1 MNQFVAKSFWQLN
14 LHMDIFRILLHAID
28 SDKLDAGIKLSLSL
42 VIVSLLIL
50 TITFRAATKWE
61 IDEDISFWKSIWIIV
76 LGGLASWVAFLPILS
91 LLELIGAGIII
102 PMVNFAMS
110 FCVASFIN
118 SLMLKTNLRKA
129 SIIQI
134 VTMLISVPIIVGSGL
149 IIVLISALQI
159 S

>member
-1 MNQFVAKSFWQLN
+1 
-14 LHMDIFRILLHAID
+14 MDIFRILLHAVD
-28 SDKLDAGIKLSLSL
+28 SDKLDAGIKLSLVL
-42 VIVSLLIL
+42 AIVSLLIL
-50 TITFRAATKWE
+50 TITFRAATKWVAQQ
-61 IDEDISFWKSIWIIV
+61 DVSFWKSIWIVV
-76 LGGLASWVAFLPILS
+76 LGGLASWIAFLPILL

-102 PMVNFAMS
+102 LMVNFVMS

-134 VTMLISVPIIVGSGL
+134 VTMSISVPIIVVSGL
-149 IIVLISALQI
+149 IIVLISAIQI

>member
-1 MNQFVAKSFWQLN
+1 
-14 LHMDIFRILLHAID
+14 MDIFRIFLFAVG
-28 SDKLDAGIKLSLSL
+28 SDKLDAGIKLSLVL
-42 VIVSLLIL
+42 AIVSLLIL
-50 TITFRAATKWE
+50 TITFRAVTKFN
-61 IDEDISFWKSIWIIV
+61 IDEDISFWKSIWIVV
-76 LGGLASWVAFLPILS
+76 LGGLASWIAFLPILL

-102 PMVNFAMS
+102 PMVNFVMS

-134 VTMLISVPIIVGSGL
+134 VTMSISVPWICVSGL
-149 IIVLISALQI
+149 IICLLSVIQI